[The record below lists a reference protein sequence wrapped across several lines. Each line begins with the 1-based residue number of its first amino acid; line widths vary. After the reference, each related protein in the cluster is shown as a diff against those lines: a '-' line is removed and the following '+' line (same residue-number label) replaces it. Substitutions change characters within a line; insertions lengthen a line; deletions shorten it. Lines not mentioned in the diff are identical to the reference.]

1 MMRSLGREATAEWN
15 QDFHSLKTNGYGRGM
30 TERSYDPEFLEIL
43 PLLPTL
49 SGFSDLEE
57 IHAMRDSMG
66 LFFTEVEPR
75 DDVIREDR
83 AVPGLDGDPDVPV
96 RIYRPEVAPA
106 DLLPA
111 VLEIHSGGFM
121 VGSIEMMDFWCDRVA
136 AEFPA
141 AVVSVEY
148 RLAPEDP
155 FPAAIHDCYAALLW
169 LADNAAELG
178 VDPERVAIAGQSA
191 GGGLAAGTALM
202 ARDRGGP
209 PLCFQLLEIPELD
222 HRLETPS
229 MKEFTD
235 TPLWNRPNAVWS
247 WKHYLGPDHEGPVSP
262 YASPSVAEDLSG
274 LPPAFVSVMEFDPLR
289 DEGLTYAMRLLEA
302 GVSTEIHAYPGT
314 FHASSMVATAQ
325 VSLNSARDASAALR
339 KALGA

>member
-1 MMRSLGREATAEWN
+1 
-15 QDFHSLKTNGYGRGM
+15 M
-30 TERSYDPEFLEIL
+30 TERPYDPELLEIL
-43 PLLPTL
+43 PFLPSLTGM
-49 SGFSDLEE
+49 SNLEE
-57 IHAMRDSMG
+57 VVARRKMMG
-66 LFFTEVEPR
+66 SFFTQVDPR

-83 AVPGLDGDPDVPV
+83 SVPGFESDPNVPV
-96 RIYRPEVAPA
+96 RVYRPAPA
-106 DLLPA
+106 SADPLPA
-111 VLEIHSGGFM
+111 VLEIHGGGFM
-121 VGSIEMMDFWCDRVA
+121 VGSIEMMDPWCDRMA
-136 AEFPA
+136 AALPA
-141 AVVSVEY
+141 VVVSVEY

-155 FPAAIHDCYAALLW
+155 FPAALHDCYAALSW

-178 VDPERVAIAGQSA
+178 VDPERIAIAGQSA

-209 PLCFQLLEIPELD
+209 ALCFQLLEIPELD
-222 HRLETPS
+222 HRLETTS

-274 LPPAFVSVMEFDPLR
+274 LPSAFVSVMEFDPLR
-289 DEGLTYAMRLLEA
+289 DEGLIYGLRLLEA

-314 FHASSMVATAQ
+314 FHGSAVVATAQ
-325 VSLNSARDASAALR
+325 VSRNNARDASAALR
-339 KALGA
+339 KALGLTASN